1 MRLQAP
7 FETIT
12 SSVDGEVLSVVAR
25 ADAWFGA
32 PAIAR
37 ILGDRSVPGV
47 RASLKRLAAQGILEL
62 RRAGRVEEYRLN
74 GEHLAA
80 GPIRELARLDD
91 ELLRR
96 LRAEIERFSRAPL
109 SVALFGSAARGTMR
123 EDSDI
128 DVFLMVSEDDDEM
141 NADIDRLMRRI
152 TAWTGNDARAFVV
165 SDAWVLERGASE
177 PVIADIAREG
187 RWIIGDRRMLER
199 PKKVP
204 VR

>member
-1 MRLQAP
+1 
-7 FETIT
+7 
-12 SSVDGEVLSVVAR
+12 
-25 ADAWFGA
+25 
-32 PAIAR
+32 
-37 ILGDRSVPGV
+37 
-47 RASLKRLAAQGILEL
+47 
-62 RRAGRVEEYRLN
+62 
-74 GEHLAA
+74 
-80 GPIRELARLDD
+80 
-91 ELLRR
+91 
-96 LRAEIERFSRAPL
+96 
-109 SVALFGSAARGTMR
+109 MR

-141 NADIDRLMRRI
+141 NSDIDRLMRRI